1 MKMPGIFSAFGR
13 AFAPKQSRASAGVPS
28 YGMIP
33 PLGSVPSAT
42 GLMISQAT
50 AMAVSAVYACVA
62 IRAKDVAR
70 CTPRLFVPNKAGGRD
85 LVTDHV
91 IAKLFAR
98 PNRQQTWFEFWQQMM
113 IGYLLR
119 GNAYAA
125 ILRDRRGNPV
135 ELIPINP
142 DAVIPHHLYADH
154 GTCGL
159 VRRGLETVAA

>member
-1 MKMPGIFSAFGR
+1 MKLPALFTAIGR
-13 AFAPKQSRASAGVPS
+13 AFTPKQSRASAGVPS

-33 PLGSVPSAT
+33 PLGSVPSAS

-70 CTPRLFVPNKAGGRD
+70 CAPRLCVRNKEGGRD

-91 IAKLFAR
+91 IAKLLMR

-113 IGYLLR
+113 IK
-119 GNAYAA
+119 
-125 ILRDRRGNPV
+125 I
-135 ELIPINP
+135 
-142 DAVIPHHLYADH
+142 H
-154 GTCGL
+154 
-159 VRRGLETVAA
+159 